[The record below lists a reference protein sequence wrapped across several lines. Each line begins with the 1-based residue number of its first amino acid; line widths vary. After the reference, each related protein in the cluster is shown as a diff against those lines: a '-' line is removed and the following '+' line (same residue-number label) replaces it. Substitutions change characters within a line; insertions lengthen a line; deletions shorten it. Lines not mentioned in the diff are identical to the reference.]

1 VLDIVLDEARVQK
14 FFKEDI
20 EFVEDLTDEVKTYRQ
35 NDGGIAVVIDL
46 IREEITKETMDCL
59 QKVCESIYFKH
70 NETPINMYVITLG
83 CRLLVNEYSMPS
95 IATFTIKMCCR
106 DYSYL

>member
-35 NDGGIAVVIDL
+35 NDGGIAVVIEVSLVDRYDGIFHL
-46 IREEITKETMDCL
+46 SRNTVI
-59 QKVCESIYFKH
+59 KVP
-70 NETPINMYVITLG
+70 T
-83 CRLLVNEYSMPS
+83 
-95 IATFTIKMCCR
+95 
-106 DYSYL
+106 

>member
-1 VLDIVLDEARVQK
+1 M
-14 FFKEDI
+14 
-20 EFVEDLTDEVKTYRQ
+20 TDEVKTYRQ
-35 NDGGIAVVIDL
+35 NDGGIAVVVDL
-46 IREEITKETMDCL
+46 IREEITKETMDNL
-59 QKVCESIYFKH
+59 QRVCEIVYFKH
-70 NETPINMYVITLG
+70 NETPVNMYVITLG